1 MKRIGIW
8 LLVVGDHPRSE
19 SAALVEVLS
28 RGELDRVHLK
38 IANTTFVKTTVS
50 GYIIHRFSL
59 GNVPSPF
66 AYDDGQFSFIV
77 EVC

>member
-1 MKRIGIW
+1 MKRTGIW
-8 LLVVGDHPRSE
+8 LLVARDHPRAE

-28 RGELDRVHLK
+28 RGELDCVLLK
-38 IANTTFVKTTVS
+38 IADTTFVKTTVS
-50 GYIIHRFSL
+50 GYIVHRFSL
-59 GNVPSPF
+59 GNVPGPF